1 MIPHFQLPSLSFW
14 RRRKNDVD
22 LETLFIHS
30 EKEKSTATEKE
41 RLAET
46 SAAKDADFRKKQ
58 KAIVPQQEEAYRPAV
73 RSAEKSA
80 PFSEES
86 PAVRSA
92 EKSAP
97 FSEESPAVR
106 SAEKSESFLTYR
118 PAEFAE
124 KSLKTTAEY
133 GKPDPDIRSRSGE
146 LRFFQTAGKED
157 VAFPGTGTA
166 QTEENFSAEN
176 SSLLLQENSMPE
188 KKSDTQLG
196 AAISALTECARGQLR
211 YLKKNYD
218 LLKTQTEEHYF
229 N

>member
-22 LETLFIHS
+22 LETLFIHP

-58 KAIVPQQEEAYRPAV
+58 KDIVPQQEEAYR
-73 RSAEKSA
+73 
-80 PFSEES
+80 

-133 GKPDPDIRSRSGE
+133 GKPEPDIRSRSGE
-146 LRFFQTAGKED
+146 LRFFETAGKED

>member
-22 LETLFIHS
+22 LETLFIHP

-58 KAIVPQQEEAYRPAV
+58 KDIVPQQEEAYRPAV

-92 EKSAP
+92 EKSEA
-97 FSEESPAVR
+97 
-106 SAEKSESFLTYR
+106 FLTYR